1 MSRSA
6 DCGERIWRL
15 PFMERVDLNLKTGAG
30 SVVLRAQG
38 ELPALSLHR
47 FAKLLGLS
55 CTGASDVPPD
65 SLLTTELSSGF
76 EPFRIWTVDLAADSN
91 GEFQVLRDPKVVKPF
106 VPSEWRLLLAC
117 ACIHAFFRTPSL
129 AMTHGTLLE
138 TEPGHGILLYGQS
151 GIGKST
157 TAKRFRKAGGL
168 CFADDEILLVW
179 DGSAFRAHP
188 LPTWSAFYRSGPDGF
203 LYPFKRSVIV
213 DHIYWLTR
221 GEDREFIAPVDRQM
235 RRAQFL
241 SAFSLHAFHIISKLP
256 LEMKRAWSLKCFEF
270 IEMLE
275 QVYEPLAF
283 HAHLDA
289 DIMETLKLKM

>member
-1 MSRSA
+1 
-6 DCGERIWRL
+6 
-15 PFMERVDLNLKTGAG
+15 MESVDLKLKTGAG
-30 SVVLRAQG
+30 CVVLRATG
-38 ELPALSLHR
+38 ELPALSLRR
-47 FAKLLGLS
+47 FAELLGLS
-55 CTGASDVPPD
+55 CERASDEPPD
-65 SLLTTELSSGF
+65 SLLTTEFSSGF
-76 EPFRIWTVDLAADSN
+76 EPFRIWTVDLAANPD
-91 GEFQVLRDPKVVKPF
+91 GEFQVRRDPKVAKPF

-117 ACIHAFFRTPSL
+117 ACIRAFFRTPAL

-138 TEPGHGILLYGQS
+138 TEPGRGILLYGQS

-157 TAKRFRKAGGL
+157 TARRFRKAGGA

-179 DGSAFRAHP
+179 DGDGFRAHP

-203 LYPFKRSVIV
+203 LYPFERSVSV
-213 DHIYWLTR
+213 DRAYWLTR

-256 LEMKRAWSLKCFEF
+256 LEAKRKWSLKCFEF

-275 QVYEPLAF
+275 RTYEPLAF
-283 HAHLDA
+283 HAHLGA
-289 DIMETLKLKM
+289 DIMETLNLKP